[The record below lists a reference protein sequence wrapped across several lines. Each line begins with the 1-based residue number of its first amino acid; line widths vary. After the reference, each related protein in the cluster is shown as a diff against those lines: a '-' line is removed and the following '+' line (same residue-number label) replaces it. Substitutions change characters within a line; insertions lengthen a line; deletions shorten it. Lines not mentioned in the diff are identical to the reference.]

1 MNIGGFSGNNRVV
14 RKDGSAARAATIWP
28 GRGRGAAEKVVAAM
42 KFVWAFVI
50 GGLICVIGQVLIDK
64 TRLTPARILVG
75 YVCAGILL
83 GAFGVYDKL
92 IDFAGSGA
100 ALPLS
105 GFGNLL
111 VNGTREAVIR
121 DGLLGALEGPLTA
134 GSVGIMTAVFAGF
147 ILSLMAKPKPK

>member
-1 MNIGGFSGNNRVV
+1 MKR
-14 RKDGSAARAATIWP
+14 
-28 GRGRGAAEKVVAAM
+28 M
-42 KFVWAFVI
+42 KFVWAFII
-50 GGLICVIGQVLIDK
+50 GGLICVIGQILIDK
-64 TRLTPARILVG
+64 TKLTPARILVG

-83 GAFGVYDKL
+83 GSFGLYDRL

-111 VNGTREAVIR
+111 VNGTREAVLR

-134 GSVGIMTAVFAGF
+134 GSVGIMAAVFMGF
-147 ILSLMAKPKPK
+147 LLSFMAKPKPK

>member
-1 MNIGGFSGNNRVV
+1 MDSGTGVGDKKGV
-14 RKDGSAARAATIWP
+14 FP
-28 GRGRGAAEKVVAAM
+28 EM

-50 GGLICVIGQVLIDK
+50 GGLICAVGQILIDK
-64 TRLTPARILVG
+64 TKLTPARILVG

-111 VNGTREAVIR
+111 VNGTREALLQ
-121 DGLLGALEGPLTA
+121 DGLIGALEGPLTA
-134 GSVGIMTAVFAGF
+134 GSVGIMTAVFMGF
-147 ILSLMAKPKPK
+147 ILSFMAKPKPK

>member
-1 MNIGGFSGNNRVV
+1 MPGDTVFD
-14 RKDGSAARAATIWP
+14 RKECARHNGCRAGSFCKK
-28 GRGRGAAEKVVAAM
+28 GVLLGM

-50 GGLICVIGQVLIDK
+50 GGLICVVGQVLIDK
-64 TRLTPARILVG
+64 TKLTPARILVG
-75 YVCAGILL
+75 YVCVGILL

-111 VNGTREAVIR
+111 VNGTREAVMR
-121 DGLLGALEGPLTA
+121 DGLIGALEGPLTA
-134 GSVGIMTAVFAGF
+134 GSVGIMTAVFMGF
-147 ILSLMAKPKPK
+147 ILSFMAKPKPK

>member
-1 MNIGGFSGNNRVV
+1 
-14 RKDGSAARAATIWP
+14 
-28 GRGRGAAEKVVAAM
+28 M

-64 TRLTPARILVG
+64 TKLTPARILVG

-147 ILSLMAKPKPK
+147 ILSFMAKPKPK